1 MQRVVKGD
9 TIIMWLLQ
17 FLPDWVFHLIL
28 LIGLFGLGASFVLK
42 FIPFVVQY
50 RVPIQVAASIL
61 IVLGVYMEG
70 AISNQAWWEAR
81 VAEAELRVK
90 EAERLAAEANGK
102 IEYRIVEKTK
112 VVEVVNQKVQ
122 QQIKDLAVK
131 MDQRCYVIPEV
142 NGIHNDAA
150 SARKQGAKK

>member
-1 MQRVVKGD
+1 MF
-9 TIIMWLLQ
+9 LLSI
-17 FLPDWVFHLIL
+17 LPDWVFHLIL
-28 LIGLFGLGASFVLK
+28 LAGLLGLGASFVLK
-42 FIPFVVQY
+42 FIPFISQY
-50 RVPIQVAASIL
+50 KVPIQVAAGIL
-61 IVLGVYMEG
+61 IALGIYMEG

-102 IEYRIVEKTK
+102 IEYKIVEKTK
-112 VVEVVNQKVQ
+112 VVEVVDRKVQ

-150 SARKQGAKK
+150 TARKQGAKK

>member
-1 MQRVVKGD
+1 
-9 TIIMWLLQ
+9 MWILQ
-17 FLPDWVFHLIL
+17 WMPDWVFHLIL
-28 LIGLFGLGASFVLK
+28 LIGLGGLGASFVLK
-42 FIPFVVQY
+42 FVPFVAQY
-50 RVPIQVAASIL
+50 KIPIQVAASIL

-90 EAERLAAEANGK
+90 EAEAKSAAANGK
-102 IEYRIVEKTK
+102 IEYVIVEKTK
-112 VVEVVNQKVQ
+112 VVEVVDRRVQ
-122 QQIKDLAVK
+122 QQIKEIATK

-150 SARKQGAKK
+150 TARKTGAKK